1 VNLPVVELFLPLALA
16 FIMFALGLTLVVAD
30 FKRVFTRPRAML
42 VGLAGQMLLVPVFAY
57 ALALA
62 WNMPAEMAVGLMI
75 LAACPGGVSSG
86 LLTHLA
92 RGDTALSISLTAV
105 TSVAAVITVPFVVDL
120 AMAQFMHSAADVE
133 FPLLKMV
140 RGVFLLTTVP
150 VVLGMGLKAWR
161 PALALRLE
169 RPAGRLATALFVLIV
184 LATFFSQRQ
193 VLMANLG
200 SIGPAAM
207 LLNLL
212 VIGGGFRHG
221 ARRRP
226 AAPRPDRGGH
236 RMRFAECR
244 SRNLHRRRRHAVAG
258 DDGAQRGVRP
268 ADEFRRDRLR
278 DPDARPRAKL
288 RRPVHRCGRTD
299 EAAGS
304 A

>member
-1 VNLPVVELFLPLALA
+1 MVIDTLLPLALA

-42 VGLAGQMLLVPVFAY
+42 IGVAGQMLVVPLFAF
-57 ALALA
+57 AIALA
-62 WNMPAEMAVGLMI
+62 WRLPPDMAVGLMI

-105 TSVAAVITVPFVVDL
+105 TSIAAVMSVPFVVDL
-120 AMAQFMHSAADVE
+120 SMRHFMQTAVSVD

-150 VVLGMGLKAWR
+150 VVLGMSIKAWR

-169 RPAGRLATALFVLIV
+169 RPAGRLATGLFILIV

-193 VLMANLG
+193 VLMENLA

-207 LLNLL
+207 LLNAS
-212 VIGGGFRHG
+212 VI
-221 ARRRP
+221 
-226 AAPRPDRGGH
+226 AAGLGLA
-236 RMRFAECR
+236 FA
-244 SRNLHRRRRHAVAG
+244 AG
-258 DDGAQRGVRP
+258 LG
-268 ADEFRRDRLR
+268 RRDRIAVATECGLQNAGLGIFIAASVMQSPAMTVPSVVYALLMNAGAIGFVFLMR
-278 DPDARPRAKL
+278 GMDGDGGARVKD
-288 RRPVHRCGRTD
+288 G
-299 EAAGS
+299 G
-304 A
+304 

>member
-1 VNLPVVELFLPLALA
+1 MVIDTLLPLALA

-42 VGLAGQMLLVPVFAY
+42 IGVAGQMLVVPLFAF
-57 ALALA
+57 AISLA
-62 WNMPAEMAVGLMI
+62 WRLPPDMAVGLMI

-105 TSVAAVITVPFVVDL
+105 TSIAAVMSVPFVVDL
-120 AMAQFMHSAADVE
+120 SMRHFMQTAVSVD

-150 VVLGMGLKAWR
+150 VVLGMSIKAWR

-169 RPAGRLATALFVLIV
+169 RPAGRLATGLFILIV

-193 VLMANLG
+193 VLMENLA

-207 LLNLL
+207 LLNAS
-212 VIGGGFRHG
+212 VI
-221 ARRRP
+221 
-226 AAPRPDRGGH
+226 AAGLGLA
-236 RMRFAECR
+236 FA
-244 SRNLHRRRRHAVAG
+244 AG
-258 DDGAQRGVRP
+258 LG
-268 ADEFRRDRLR
+268 RRDRIAVATECGLQNAGLGIFIAASVMQSPAMTVPSVVYALLMNAGAIGFVFLMR
-278 DPDARPRAKL
+278 GMDGDGGARVKD
-288 RRPVHRCGRTD
+288 G
-299 EAAGS
+299 G
-304 A
+304 